1 MREGVLY
8 SFTSAA
14 LYNASMYDFINVFTA
29 HAQTLPPPDRLP
41 VVEKAGDLADW
52 IVKHKR
58 SFRNLEPKVVHKPVG

>member
-1 MREGVLY
+1 MREGVLC